1 MEQLSILLYETTSEN
16 VYVNVYFKAE
26 TFWMSQKMMA
36 DLFGCSSDNISLH
49 LKNIYSEEEL
59 EEEATTEEFSIVR
72 KEGKTTEEL
81 LEKLLDL

>member
-1 MEQLSILLYETTSEN
+1 MIR
-16 VYVNVYFKAE
+16 
-26 TFWMSQKMMA
+26 KMTIG
-36 DLFGCSSDNISLH
+36 LFGCSSDNISLH
-49 LKNIYSEEEL
+49 LKNIYTEEEL